1 MAKKAENAQRKYV
14 SVQTTSLSPFRADLS
29 SSLARSAGEWWPF
42 RKGVYSTHSTQGWGL
57 WVQKF
62 SPILFFVHS
71 FGYRYARYPFKGCK
85 DADFCLVS
93 DKILIQHNGSM
104 GWGLGPGK
112 SGKKNAK
119 TPPLVAFP
127 PESVKPETKKFFR
140 SQLEGLLNP

>member
-1 MAKKAENAQRKYV
+1 
-14 SVQTTSLSPFRADLS
+14 
-29 SSLARSAGEWWPF
+29 
-42 RKGVYSTHSTQGWGL
+42 VYSTQGWGL

-62 SPILFFVHS
+62 SPILFFVHN

-127 PESVKPETKKFFR
+127 PESVKPETKNFFSIATR
-140 SQLEGLLNP
+140 RFAESVEGLNSSLSLAAGKL